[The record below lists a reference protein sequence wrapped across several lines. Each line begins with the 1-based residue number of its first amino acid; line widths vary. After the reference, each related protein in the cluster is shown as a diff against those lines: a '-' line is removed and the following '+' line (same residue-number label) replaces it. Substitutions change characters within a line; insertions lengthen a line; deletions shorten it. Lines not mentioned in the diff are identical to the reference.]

1 MPPRRIWF
9 QVHSAL
15 GVLTGLLLFVVCWSG
30 TMAVVSH
37 EIDWLLDARLRVTP
51 RSERATWGQ
60 IHAAVLRAY
69 PDARNISLEAPLSPR
84 TAAVAVVDLP
94 RQPYVRVYVDPY
106 TAEVRGHTS
115 YLNVQRFFRSFHMSL
130 FDFGGVGYYVVSA
143 FAIVLLLSLVTPLLF
158 YRRWWRGF
166 FTLETGRGRRPFW
179 SDVHALVGLWGFWF
193 ALVIA
198 LTGAWYLV
206 ELFGVDLGY
215 PDLTPA
221 VSQAEHAEL
230 PLDSLIQVAETRW
243 PELQV
248 EAIHLP
254 ADWTGGALLLH
265 GSNDAW
271 LVHPRANQLFLHPVN
286 GGVLA
291 QQTAQGLGWPARWV
305 DTADPLH
312 FGNFAGLGSKVPWFL
327 FGLALSGLSLTGAW
341 LHAQRLARS
350 GERSRWPGTGTSLGL
365 ALAVLATSVVAGY
378 REILSYGP
386 EVQGAQVLPE
396 VPLAVT
402 GFIAVWCAVTVAVLI
417 WWTRLVTRQ
426 PSTNRLAVRPEQ
438 QIPTRARQTD
448 YLRHVSQRGGGVHP

>member
-1 MPPRRIWF
+1 MPSRRLWF
-9 QVHSAL
+9 RVHSVL
-15 GVLTGLLLFVVCWSG
+15 GVLAGLLLFVVCWSG
-30 TMAVVSH
+30 TVAVVSH

-60 IHAAVLRAY
+60 IHAAVLRAH

-84 TAAVAVVDLP
+84 AAAVAVLDLP

-115 YLNVQRFFRSFHMSL
+115 YFNVQRFFRSFHMSF

-143 FAIVLLLSLVTPLLF
+143 FALVLLLSLVTPLLF

-179 SDVHALVGLWGFWF
+179 SDVHALAGLWGFWF
-193 ALVIA
+193 ALLIG
-198 LTGAWYLV
+198 LTGVWYLV
-206 ELFGVDLGY
+206 ELFGADLGY

-221 VSQAEHAEL
+221 ASQAGPVEL
-230 PLDSLIQVAETRW
+230 PLDSLIQVAGARW
-243 PELQV
+243 PELRV
-248 EAIHLP
+248 EAVQLP

-265 GSNDAW
+265 GSTDAW
-271 LVHPRANQLFLHPVN
+271 LVRPRANQLFLHPMN
-286 GGVLA
+286 GEVLA

-341 LHAQRLARS
+341 LHAQRLART
-350 GERSRWPGTGTSLGL
+350 GERSRWRGTRTSLGL
-365 ALAVLATSVVAGY
+365 ALAVLAASAVAGY

-386 EVQGAQVLPE
+386 EVQGARVLPE

-402 GFIAVWCAVTVAVLI
+402 GFITAWSATTVAVLI
-417 WWTRLVTRQ
+417 WWSRLVTRRSS
-426 PSTNRLAVRPEQ
+426 PRALPLKPEQ
-438 QIPTRARQTD
+438 Q
-448 YLRHVSQRGGGVHP
+448 VSTQVREPDHLSATYGER